1 MVTWS
6 SVWSWT
12 PFPPMTFFSVIVAA
26 FMVGVGWVLLATALR
41 PRPLSRTAIR
51 FKTAARAAR
60 GSGQYFYDPKA
71 GGENKSPFPTIFEPA
86 SVYLSV
92 IVPAYNE
99 EGRLGHM
106 LDEALQYLEWRATD
120 TTGYSPEP
128 FTYEIII
135 VDDGSKDGTVR
146 LARQFTDR
154 YGSGK
159 VRVLALARNAGK
171 GAAVKQGMLVARGKL
186 LLMADA
192 DGATRFRDMENLER
206 KLHEIADWEHEL
218 GAVIVGSRYVALAE
232 ASRTVRGRAP
242 TSKNGQALTATTAAG
257 SATEHRT
264 AEGHVLRDWRRKLL
278 GKGFNWMVKY
288 LGGVCD
294 IRDTQCGFK
303 LFARDSART
312 LFLTQHLTRWAFDVE
327 LLYLAQRLGVPI
339 AEVGVNWTEIPGSK
353 LRVVRAIVSMALDM
367 LRMRAR
373 YFAGIWRIEYA

>member
-1 MVTWS
+1 
-6 SVWSWT
+6 
-12 PFPPMTFFSVIVAA
+12 MTFFSILFAA
-26 FMVGVGWVLLATALR
+26 VMVGVGWVLLATSLR
-41 PRPLSRTAIR
+41 PRPLSRAAIR

-60 GSGQYFYDPKA
+60 GSGKQFYDPKA
-71 GGENKSPFPTIFEPA
+71 EGNTSSFPTIFEAA

-99 EGRLGHM
+99 EARLGHM
-106 LDEALQYLEWRATD
+106 LEEALQYLERRATD
-120 TTGYSPEP
+120 TTGYSPER
-128 FTYEIII
+128 FTYEVII

-154 YGSGK
+154 YGGDK
-159 VRVLALARNAGK
+159 VRVLVLPQNSGK

-192 DGATRFRDMENLER
+192 DGATRFADMEYLER

-218 GAVIVGSRYVALAE
+218 GAIIVGSRYVPRAGL
-232 ASRTVRGRAP
+232 SRTDREHPIELAVKPSKTMASKTGESESST
-242 TSKNGQALTATTAAG
+242 TSAAAARQETVA
-257 SATEHRT
+257 SQ
-264 AEGHVLRDWRRKLL
+264 VLRDWRRKLL

-288 LGGVCD
+288 LGGVRD

-303 LFARDSART
+303 MFARDSART

-353 LRVVRAIVSMALDM
+353 LRVVRAIVNMALDI
-367 LRMRAR
+367 LKMRTR
-373 YFAGIWRIEYA
+373 YFLGVWRIEHA